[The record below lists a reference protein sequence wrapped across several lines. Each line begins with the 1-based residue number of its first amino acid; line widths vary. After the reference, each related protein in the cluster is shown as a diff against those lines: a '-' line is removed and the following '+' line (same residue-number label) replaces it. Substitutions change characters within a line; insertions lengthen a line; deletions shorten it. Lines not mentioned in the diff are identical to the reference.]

1 MSILLEALRKSEKS
15 QRPVAAPTIHSDEPG
30 SLAGEPMRALPVALL
45 IVAALL
51 ITAWLAWR
59 QYQPVSDVYQPPVTL
74 PASKSTAEPPAKS
87 VAESVPEPQGKAVQK
102 SAETQTTVSKQT
114 SDSSKSVVK
123 KAADGSSAG
132 KRTPVESY
140 TPEDP
145 VKKGPDADAK
155 IQTGQAQAGQTK
167 SGNKDRKPVAAKKS
181 TKKSADETTAPE
193 EYQSPEPDP
202 ISYWELPD
210 AVREQ
215 VPEIK
220 FSVLVFADIP
230 ADRFVLMNGQRLGE
244 GDSYQEGLVVKEIR
258 RDGVVFS
265 YRLYQFLVRR

>member
-15 QRPVAAPTIHSDEPG
+15 QQPVAPPTIHADEPG
-30 SLAGEPMRALPVALL
+30 SLAAEPMRALPVALL

-74 PASKSTAEPPAKS
+74 PVSKTPAKS
-87 VAESVPEPQGKAVQK
+87 VTVPQGGKTAQKA
-102 SAETQTTVSKQT
+102 EEIQTPVPKQT
-114 SDSSKSVVK
+114 SDNSTSVVK
-123 KAADGSSAG
+123 KAADGTSAG

-140 TPEDP
+140 TPADTVRNE
-145 VKKGPDADAK
+145 ADAK
-155 IQTGQAQAGQTK
+155 VTRKGKAVKKRPDAGA
-167 SGNKDRKPVAAKKS
+167 KPP
-181 TKKSADETTAPE
+181 APE

-215 VPEIK
+215 IPEIK
-220 FSVLVFADIP
+220 FSVLVFADKP